1 MSDEK
6 FYKDELMEHFKY
18 PHNKGKTANPDFSS
32 GLENPSCGDTVSIEG
47 KISKD
52 GKITELSFEGSGCV
66 ISQATAS
73 MLTDKC
79 KGKSIDD
86 VLKMTAQDI
95 LQMLGLEIGPVRLRC
110 ALLSLQALQ
119 SALLKFKSKK

>member
-6 FYKDELMEHFKY
+6 FYKEELMEHFKY
-18 PHNKGKTANPDFSS
+18 PHNKKKLENPDFSS
-32 GLENPSCGDTVSIEG
+32 GQENPSCGDTISIEG

-52 GKITELSFEGSGCV
+52 GKIVEVCFEGSGCV

-79 KGKSIDD
+79 KGKSLDEI
-86 VLKMTAQDI
+86 LKMTSQDV
-95 LQMLGLEIGPVRLRC
+95 LQMLGLELGPVRLRC

>member
-1 MSDEK
+1 VSDEK

-18 PHNKGKTANPDFSS
+18 PHNKGKTEKPDFSS
-32 GLENPSCGDTVSIEG
+32 GLENPSCGDAVLIEG
-47 KISKD
+47 KVKD
-52 GKITELSFEGSGCV
+52 GKIVQVTFEGSGCV

-73 MLTDKC
+73 MLTEKC
-79 KGKSIDD
+79 KGKSVED
-86 VLKMTAQDI
+86 VLKLTAQDI

>member
-6 FYKDELMEHFKY
+6 IYKEELMEHFKY
-18 PHNKGKTANPDFSS
+18 PQNKRKLEKPDFSS
-32 GLENPSCGDTVSIEG
+32 GVENPSCGDIISIEG

-52 GKITELSFEGSGCV
+52 GKILEVCFDGAGCV

-79 KGKSIDD
+79 KGKSFDEVLQMTSQD
-86 VLKMTAQDI
+86 V
-95 LQMLGLEIGPVRLRC
+95 LQMLGLELGPVRLRC